1 MHGDRKEYG
10 RDGPL
15 AAALA
20 GFRRRVRHPL
30 KPLENMTFRAPIL
43 VERHENQASSGGG
56 GDSLAGP
63 EVMPRRDDIA
73 PRPFAAG
80 IAGCAAAVGAF
91 LLFRLTAWPPHEDE
105 TLALFVGYGSLP
117 ELLDTVLGERGG
129 APLHFVLAWAV
140 AHAGGGLPELRLLS
154 ALLAVASV
162 PVLAVLVARLAG
174 RTVALVAAVLASASW
189 ILLFHGVYARM
200 YSLFLLTSAL
210 SYLALLRALQRGRR
224 RDWALWVVAILATV
238 ATHPYGAL
246 VLVSQGI
253 FVLARRERMREATR
267 AFACVAL
274 AGIPFWYTDLVL
286 AGRFEVGVG
295 GGGDRLGSPLSVL
308 AHLGQVAGDFT
319 VGWLVVLPA
328 VLALAAVG
336 ARRLLR
342 EGRSSLLLTAIVFAV
357 PTVMLVLAR
366 LGDSTSPESRHLI
379 FALPFVVMLVA
390 GGLVELADRLGSRG
404 PALAGLLLTLL
415 VVGELAWAYER
426 TPPLFSGEE
435 AARVE
440 AREAASDWLAR
451 TGRPDDVLFGY
462 EPVYLRGWEHSS
474 GRRSRTV
481 VPRAD
486 AKLALG
492 ALTEASRPL
501 GRGVWVFDAA
511 ENNNFSPKLTIPR
524 RLPYPPG
531 EFEAKTFGPYLIVR
545 TTGPSRTPERYLDRA
560 SQVMILGKS
569 LSIGDADVNF
579 VTVRRAAY
587 RLERSDSGAPSAS
600 R

>member
-1 MHGDRKEYG
+1 MHRDRIEHG
-10 RDGPL
+10 RDGSL
-15 AAALA
+15 AAVLAAL
-20 GFRRRVRHPL
+20 RRRVGHPL
-30 KPLENMTFRAPIL
+30 KALENMTFRAPIL
-43 VERHENQASSGGG
+43 VKRHENQASSVGG

-63 EVMPRRDDIA
+63 EVMPLRDDIA

-80 IAGCAAAVGAF
+80 VAGCAAAVGAF
-91 LLFRLTAWPPHEDE
+91 LLLRLTAWPPHEDE
-105 TLALFVGYGSLP
+105 ALALFVGQGSLP

-129 APLHFVLAWAV
+129 APLHFLLAWAI
-140 AHAGGGLPELRLLS
+140 AHGGGGLPELRLLS

-162 PVLAVLVARLAG
+162 PVLAGLVARLAG
-174 RTVALVAAVLASASW
+174 RTVALVAALLASASW

-210 SYLALLRALQRGRR
+210 SYLALLRALERGRR
-224 RDWALWVVAILATV
+224 RDWALWVVAILATI

-246 VLVSQGI
+246 VLASQGI
-253 FVLARRERMREATR
+253 FVLARRERLREATG

-295 GGGDRLGSPLSVL
+295 GGGERLGSPLSVL
-308 AHLGQVAGDFT
+308 EHLSQVVGDFT
-319 VGWLVVLPA
+319 VGWLIVLPA
-328 VLALAAVG
+328 VLALAAFG
-336 ARRLLR
+336 SRQLLR
-342 EGRSSLLLTAIVFAV
+342 DGRRGLLLAAIVFAV
-357 PTVMLVLAR
+357 PTAMLVLAR
-366 LGDSTSPESRHLI
+366 FGGSASPESRHLI
-379 FALPFVVMLVA
+379 FALPFFVMLVA
-390 GGLVELADRLGSRG
+390 GGLVELYGRLGARG
-404 PALAGLLLTLL
+404 PVLAGLLLALL

-426 TPPLFSGEE
+426 TPQLFTGEE
-435 AARVE
+435 AARAE

-451 TGRPDDVLFGY
+451 TSRPDDVLFGY
-462 EPVYLRGWEHSS
+462 EPVYLGGWERSS
-474 GRRSRTV
+474 RRRSRTV

-486 AKLALG
+486 AKLALDV
-492 ALTEASRPL
+492 LTEASDPL

-511 ENNNFSPKLTIPR
+511 ENNNFSPRLTIPR

-531 EFEAKTFGPYLIVR
+531 EFEATTFGPYLIVR
-545 TTGPSRTPERYLDRA
+545 TKEPSRTPERYLDRA

-587 RLERSDSGAPSAS
+587 RLERSDSGGSSAS